1 MISLVYIS
9 SAIVPFTDGQLAD
22 LLAQSR
28 ENNTRAGITGM
39 LVYKGGNFMQLI
51 EGEET
56 AIDALQA
63 KIRQDPRHCGM
74 ISLLRQPIAERQF
87 QGWSMGFRNLQ
98 SPDAPSMEGFSDFM
112 NYDLTGQEF
121 RENPS
126 MAQKLL
132 LSFKKNM

>member
-9 SAIVPFTDGQLAD
+9 SAIVPFTDRQLAE

-51 EGEET
+51 EGEDD
-56 AIDALQA
+56 AIDSLQA
-63 KIRQDPRHCGM
+63 KIRQDSRHCGM
-74 ISLLRQPIAERQF
+74 ISLLREPISERLF

-98 SPDAPSMEGFSDFM
+98 SPDVQSMEGFSDFM
-112 NYDLTGQEF
+112 NYDLTGQDF
-121 RENPS
+121 RDNPS

-132 LSFKKNM
+132 LSFKKTM